1 MPAPKKPKK
10 PIAKKPTVPVGT
22 AGTPKANAWS
32 TNWQNAGPSFARRAW
47 YGSNPQDARRD
58 VNPSDRLALIQKA
71 RYAEKNYPAMVQFIN
86 DMVMYVV
93 GDGMMPTSHASDP
106 AKARLYEEYYHRE
119 TRRADITGR
128 FTGEQLQRIIVHT
141 WAVDG
146 EIFALK
152 VRDSQNRAKTQLI
165 EGHRV
170 VSPTDPAQLTKD
182 TWDGFRFGPYGEII
196 GIWVQNDDGSFRL
209 IPADSF
215 MQIANQSRI
224 TSAHGI
230 PPMQQALNSMQ
241 DQNEIIELEKR
252 AVKQVTD
259 VPSVLTKNGGFA
271 DASLVSDLNGG
282 GATDFGNIGA
292 QMGGKLLVLE
302 PGEDLKSV
310 SPNFPRQSMEMF
322 NAILARMIASGGLPY
337 EVVGDGS
344 KAGSALVRMV
354 LGKADRFVGQ
364 IQCMVHD
371 DYCVPDWQWR
381 ISDGIAKG
389 LIPDDPKW
397 SDVEFSTPSAPSID
411 NGRDS
416 RNDRDDLR
424 AGLTSFTQLYA
435 KRGLKFE
442 KVLEQKAQN
451 MRFIHDIAEKYGL
464 PVDEVAMVANNSFLN
479 VDPKTQHNSAEF
491 ADKTEAEDSA
501 EDEAED
507 ATEAVTDPE
516 DEGEEPETPAP
527 TPIIPN

>member
-1 MPAPKKPKK
+1 MPASKKPTK
-10 PIAKKPTVPVGT
+10 PIAKKPTTPVGKG
-22 AGTPKANAWS
+22 GTPKANAWN
-32 TNWQNAGPSFARRAW
+32 TNWQNAGQSFARRAW
-47 YGSNPQDARRD
+47 YGSTPQDARKD
-58 VNPSDRLALIQKA
+58 INSYDRLALLQRA
-71 RYAEKNYPAMVQFIN
+71 RYAEKNYPSMVQFVN

-119 TRRADITGR
+119 TRKADITGR
-128 FTGEQLQRIIVHT
+128 SGEQLQRIIVHT

-170 VSPTDPAQLTKD
+170 ISPTDPKQLTPD
-182 TWDGFRFGPYGEII
+182 TWDGFRFGPYGEVI
-196 GIWVQNDDGSFRL
+196 GIWVQNDDQSFRL
-209 IPADSF
+209 IPAESF
-215 MQIANQSRI
+215 MQIANQARI

-241 DQNEIIELEKR
+241 DQSEIIELEKR

-259 VPSVLTKNGGFA
+259 VPSVLTKAGGFA
-271 DASLVSDLNGG
+271 DQSLVADLNGTG
-282 GATDFGNIGA
+282 SNDFGSIGS

-322 NAILARMIASGGLPY
+322 NAILSRMIASGGLPY
-337 EVVGDGS
+337 EVVSDGS

-381 ISDGIAKG
+381 ISDGISKG
-389 LIPDDPKW
+389 LLPDDPKW
-397 SDVEFSTPSAPSID
+397 SDVEFSVPQAPSID

-416 RNDRDDLR
+416 ANDREDLR
-424 AGLTSFTQLYA
+424 AGLTSFSA
-435 KRGLKFE
+435 IAKKRGVDFRKTFKEHVQDILFAKQVVAETGGMVTFE
-442 KVLEQKAQN
+442 EAMQRFTN
-451 MRFIHDIAEKYGL
+451 MQPQPK
-464 PVDEVAMVANNSFLN
+464 EVEE
-479 VDPKTQHNSAEF
+479 SAEN
-491 ADKTEAEDSA
+491 EA
-501 EDEAED
+501 EDEAESG
-507 ATEAVTDPE
+507 TKPISDPE
-516 DEGEEPETPAP
+516 DDGDDGLEENPNGT
-527 TPIIPN
+527 IPS

>member
-1 MPAPKKPKK
+1 MPASKKPTK
-10 PIAKKPTVPVGT
+10 PIAKKPTTPVGKG
-22 AGTPKANAWS
+22 GTPKANAWN
-32 TNWQNAGPSFARRAW
+32 TNWQNAGQSFARRAW
-47 YGSNPQDARRD
+47 YGSTPQDARKD
-58 VNPSDRLALIQKA
+58 INSYDRLALLQRA
-71 RYAEKNYPAMVQFIN
+71 RYAEKNYPSMVQFVN

-119 TRRADITGR
+119 TRKADITGR
-128 FTGEQLQRIIVHT
+128 SGEQLQRIIVHT

-152 VRDSQNRAKTQLI
+152 VRDSQGRAKTQLI

-170 VSPTDPAQLTKD
+170 ISPTDPKQLTPD
-182 TWDGFRFGPYGEII
+182 TWDGFRFGPYGEVI
-196 GIWVQNDDGSFRL
+196 GIWVQNDDQSFRL
-209 IPADSF
+209 IPAESF

-241 DQNEIIELEKR
+241 DQSEIIELEKR

-259 VPSVLTKNGGFA
+259 VPSVLTKAGGFA
-271 DASLVSDLNGG
+271 DQSLVADLNGTG
-282 GATDFGNIGA
+282 LNDFGSIGS

-322 NAILARMIASGGLPY
+322 NAILSRMIASGGLPY
-337 EVVGDGS
+337 EVVSDGS

-381 ISDGIAKG
+381 ISDGISKG
-389 LIPDDPKW
+389 LLPDDPKW
-397 SDVEFSTPSAPSID
+397 SDVEFSVPQAPSID

-416 RNDRDDLR
+416 ANDREDLR
-424 AGLTSFTQLYA
+424 AGLTSFSA
-435 KRGLKFE
+435 IAKKRGVDFRKTFKEHVQDILFAKQVVAETGGMVTFE
-442 KVLEQKAQN
+442 EAMQRFTNMQPQPKV
-451 MRFIHDIAEKYGL
+451 
-464 PVDEVAMVANNSFLN
+464 
-479 VDPKTQHNSAEF
+479 
-491 ADKTEAEDSA
+491 EDAAHEEA
-501 EDEAED
+501 EDEAESG
-507 ATEAVTDPE
+507 TKPLTDPE
-516 DEGEEPETPAP
+516 DEGDETEEQAP
-527 TPIIPN
+527 NPIIPN

>member
-1 MPAPKKPKK
+1 MPAPKKPTK

-22 AGTPKANAWS
+22 TGTPKANAWS

-47 YGSNPQDARRD
+47 YGSSPQDARRD
-58 VNPSDRLALIQKA
+58 LNPSDRLALMQKA

-106 AKARLYEEYYHRE
+106 AKARLYEDYYHRE

-170 VSPTDPAQLTKD
+170 VSPTDQAQLTKD

-209 IPADSF
+209 IPAESF

-224 TSAHGI
+224 TAAHGT
-230 PPMQQALNSMQ
+230 PPMGQALNTMQ
-241 DQNEIIELEKR
+241 DQSEIIELEKR
-252 AVKQVTD
+252 AVRQVTD
-259 VPSVLTKNGGFA
+259 VPSVLTKAGGFA

-397 SDVEFSTPSAPSID
+397 SDVEFSVPQAPSID

-416 RNDRDDLR
+416 ANDREDLR
-424 AGLTSFTQLYA
+424 AGLTSFSA
-435 KRGLKFE
+435 IAKKRGVDFRKTFKEHVQDILFAKQVVAETGGMVSFE
-442 KVLEQKAQN
+442 EAMQRFTN
-451 MRFIHDIAEKYGL
+451 MQPPA
-464 PVDEVAMVANNSFLN
+464 
-479 VDPKTQHNSAEF
+479 
-491 ADKTEAEDSA
+491 KTEAEDSA

-516 DEGEEPETPAP
+516 DEGDEPQTPAP

>member
-10 PIAKKPTVPVGT
+10 PIAKKPTTPVGHG
-22 AGTPKANAWS
+22 GTPKANAWS

-71 RYAEKNYPAMVQFIN
+71 RYAEKNYPSMVQFVN

-170 VSPTDPAQLTKD
+170 ISPTDPAQLTKD
-182 TWDGFRFGPYGEII
+182 TWDGFRFGPYGEVI

-209 IPADSF
+209 IPAESF

-241 DQNEIIELEKR
+241 DQSEIIELEKR

-259 VPSVLTKNGGFA
+259 VPSILTKNGGFA
-271 DASLVSDLNGG
+271 DASLVQDLNGG

-322 NAILARMIASGGLPY
+322 NAILSRMIASGGLPY
-337 EVVGDGS
+337 EVVSDGS

-381 ISDGIAKG
+381 ISDGISKG
-389 LIPDDPKW
+389 LLPDDPKW
-397 SDVEFSTPSAPSID
+397 SDVEFSVPQAPSID

-416 RNDRDDLR
+416 ANDREDLR
-424 AGLTSFTQLYA
+424 AGLTSFSA
-435 KRGLKFE
+435 IAKKRGVDFRKTFKEHVQDILFAKQVVAETGGMVSFE
-442 KVLEQKAQN
+442 EAMQRFTN
-451 MRFIHDIAEKYGL
+451 MQPQPK
-464 PVDEVAMVANNSFLN
+464 EV
-479 VDPKTQHNSAEF
+479 E
-491 ADKTEAEDSA
+491 ESA
-501 EDEAED
+501 EDEVEDEAESG
-507 ATEAVTDPE
+507 TKPLTDPE
-516 DEGEEPETPAP
+516 DEGEETEEQAP
-527 TPIIPN
+527 NPIIPN

>member
-10 PIAKKPTVPVGT
+10 PIAKKPTTPIGQG
-22 AGTPKANAWS
+22 GTPKANAWS

-58 VNPSDRLALIQKA
+58 LNPSDRLSLIQKA

-170 VSPTDPAQLTKD
+170 ISPTDPAQLTKD
-182 TWDGFRFGPYGEII
+182 TWDGFRFGPYGEVI

-209 IPADSF
+209 IPAESF

-224 TSAHGI
+224 TSAHGT
-230 PPMQQALNSMQ
+230 PPMQQALSSMQ
-241 DQNEIIELEKR
+241 DQSEIIELEKR

-259 VPSVLTKNGGFA
+259 VPSILTKNGGFA

-322 NAILARMIASGGLPY
+322 NAILSRMIASGGLPY
-337 EVVGDGS
+337 EVVSDGS

-381 ISDGIAKG
+381 ISDGISKG
-389 LIPDDPKW
+389 LLPDDPKW
-397 SDVEFSTPSAPSID
+397 SDVEFSVPQAPSID

-416 RNDRDDLR
+416 ANDREDLR
-424 AGLTSFTQLYA
+424 AGLTSFSA
-435 KRGLKFE
+435 IGKKRGVDFRKTFKEHVQDILFAKQVVAETGGMVTFE
-442 KVLEQKAQN
+442 EAMQRFTN
-451 MRFIHDIAEKYGL
+451 MQPQPK
-464 PVDEVAMVANNSFLN
+464 EV
-479 VDPKTQHNSAEF
+479 E
-491 ADKTEAEDSA
+491 ESA

-507 ATEAVTDPE
+507 EAESGTKPLTDPE
-516 DEGEEPETPAP
+516 DEGDETEEQAP
-527 TPIIPN
+527 NPIIPN

>member
-10 PIAKKPTVPVGT
+10 PIAKKPTTPVGQG
-22 AGTPKANAWS
+22 GTPKANAWS

-170 VSPTDPAQLTKD
+170 ISPTDAAQLTKD
-182 TWDGFRFGPYGEII
+182 TWDGFRFGPYGEVI
-196 GIWVQNDDGSFRL
+196 GIWVQNDDQSFRL
-209 IPADSF
+209 IPAESF
-215 MQIANQSRI
+215 MQVANQSRI

-389 LIPDDPKW
+389 LLPDDPKW
-397 SDVEFSTPSAPSID
+397 SDVEFSVPQAPSID

-416 RNDRDDLR
+416 ANDREDLR
-424 AGLTSFTQLYA
+424 AGLTSFSA
-435 KRGLKFE
+435 IAKKRGVDFRKTFKEHVQDILFAKQVVAETGGVVSFE
-442 KVLEQKAQN
+442 EAMQRFTN
-451 MRFIHDIAEKYGL
+451 MQPQPK
-464 PVDEVAMVANNSFLN
+464 EV
-479 VDPKTQHNSAEF
+479 E
-491 ADKTEAEDSA
+491 ESA

-507 ATEAVTDPE
+507 EAESGTKPLTDPE
-516 DEGEEPETPAP
+516 DEGDETEEQAP
-527 TPIIPN
+527 NPIIPN

>member
-1 MPAPKKPKK
+1 MPAHKKPTK
-10 PIAKKPTVPVGT
+10 PIAKKPTVPVGKGG
-22 AGTPKANAWS
+22 APKANAWS

-170 VSPTDPAQLTKD
+170 VSPTDQAQLTKD

-389 LIPDDPKW
+389 LLPDDPKW
-397 SDVEFSTPSAPSID
+397 SDVEFSVPQAPSID

-416 RNDRDDLR
+416 ANDREDLR
-424 AGLTSFTQLYA
+424 AGLTSFSA
-435 KRGLKFE
+435 IAKKRGVDFRKTFKEHVQDILFAKQVVADTGGMVSFE
-442 KVLEQKAQN
+442 EAMQRFTN
-451 MRFIHDIAEKYGL
+451 MQPPA
-464 PVDEVAMVANNSFLN
+464 
-479 VDPKTQHNSAEF
+479 KT
-491 ADKTEAEDSA
+491 
-501 EDEAED
+501 EAED

>member
-10 PIAKKPTVPVGT
+10 PIAKKPTTPVGQG
-22 AGTPKANAWS
+22 GTPKANAWS

-170 VSPTDPAQLTKD
+170 ISPTDPAQLTKD
-182 TWDGFRFGPYGEII
+182 TWDGFRFGPYGEVI
-196 GIWVQNDDGSFRL
+196 GIWVQNDDQSFRL
-209 IPADSF
+209 IPAESF
-215 MQIANQSRI
+215 MQVANQSRI

-389 LIPDDPKW
+389 LLPDDPKW
-397 SDVEFSTPSAPSID
+397 SDVEFSVPQAPSID

-416 RNDRDDLR
+416 ANDREDLR
-424 AGLTSFTQLYA
+424 AGLTSFSA
-435 KRGLKFE
+435 IAKKRGVDFRKTFKEHVQDILFAKQVVAETGGMVSFE
-442 KVLEQKAQN
+442 EAMQRFTN
-451 MRFIHDIAEKYGL
+451 MQPQPK
-464 PVDEVAMVANNSFLN
+464 EV
-479 VDPKTQHNSAEF
+479 E
-491 ADKTEAEDSA
+491 ESA
-501 EDEAED
+501 EDEVEDEAESG
-507 ATEAVTDPE
+507 TKPLTDPE
-516 DEGEEPETPAP
+516 DEGDETEEQAP
-527 TPIIPN
+527 NPIIPN

>member
-397 SDVEFSTPSAPSID
+397 SDVEFSVPQAPSID

-416 RNDRDDLR
+416 ANDREDLR
-424 AGLTSFTQLYA
+424 AGLTSFSA
-435 KRGLKFE
+435 IAKKRGVDFRKTFKEHVQDILFAKQVVAETGGMVSFE
-442 KVLEQKAQN
+442 EAMQRFTN
-451 MRFIHDIAEKYGL
+451 MQPPA
-464 PVDEVAMVANNSFLN
+464 
-479 VDPKTQHNSAEF
+479 
-491 ADKTEAEDSA
+491 KTEAEDSA

>member
-10 PIAKKPTVPVGT
+10 PIAKKPTTPVGQG
-22 AGTPKANAWS
+22 GTPKANAWS

-170 VSPTDPAQLTKD
+170 ISPTDPAQLTKD
-182 TWDGFRFGPYGEII
+182 TWDGFRFGPYGEVI
-196 GIWVQNDDGSFRL
+196 GIWVQNDDQSFRL
-209 IPADSF
+209 IPAESF
-215 MQIANQSRI
+215 MQVANQSRI

-381 ISDGIAKG
+381 ISDGISKG
-389 LIPDDPKW
+389 LLPDDPKW
-397 SDVEFSTPSAPSID
+397 SDVEFSVPQAPSID

-416 RNDRDDLR
+416 ANDREDLR
-424 AGLTSFTQLYA
+424 AGLTSFSA
-435 KRGLKFE
+435 IAKKRGVDFRKTFKEHVQDILFAKQVVAETGGVVSFE
-442 KVLEQKAQN
+442 EAMQRFTN
-451 MRFIHDIAEKYGL
+451 MQPQPK
-464 PVDEVAMVANNSFLN
+464 EV
-479 VDPKTQHNSAEF
+479 E
-491 ADKTEAEDSA
+491 ESA

-507 ATEAVTDPE
+507 EAESGTKPLTDPE
-516 DEGEEPETPAP
+516 DEGDETEEQAP
-527 TPIIPN
+527 NPIIPN

>member
-10 PIAKKPTVPVGT
+10 PIAKKPTTPVGQG
-22 AGTPKANAWS
+22 GTPKANAWS

-71 RYAEKNYPAMVQFIN
+71 RYAEKNYPSMVQFVN

-170 VSPTDPAQLTKD
+170 LSPTDPAQLTKD
-182 TWDGFRFGPYGEII
+182 TWDGFRFGPYGEVI
-196 GIWVQNDDGSFRL
+196 GIWVQNDDQTFRL
-209 IPADSF
+209 IPAESF
-215 MQIANQSRI
+215 MQIANQARI

-241 DQNEIIELEKR
+241 DQSEIIELEKR

-259 VPSVLTKNGGFA
+259 VPSILTKNGGFA
-271 DASLVSDLNGG
+271 DASLVQDLNGG

-322 NAILARMIASGGLPY
+322 NAILSRMIASGGLPY
-337 EVVGDGS
+337 EVVSDGS

-381 ISDGIAKG
+381 ISDGISKG
-389 LIPDDPKW
+389 LLPDDPKW

-424 AGLTSFTQLYA
+424 AGLTSFTQLFA

-451 MRFIHDIAEKYGL
+451 MRFIHDIADKYGL
-464 PVDEVAMVANNSFLN
+464 PVDEVAMMASNSFLN
-479 VDPKTQHNSAEF
+479 VDPKTQHNSAQF
-491 ADKTEAEDSA
+491 AEESAEEEAESG
-501 EDEAED
+501 
-507 ATEAVTDPE
+507 TKSVTDPE
-516 DEGEEPETPAP
+516 DEGDKTEEQAP
-527 TPIIPN
+527 NPIIPN

>member
-10 PIAKKPTVPVGT
+10 PIAKKPTTPVGQG
-22 AGTPKANAWS
+22 GTPKANAWS

-170 VSPTDPAQLTKD
+170 ISPTDPAQLTKD
-182 TWDGFRFGPYGEII
+182 TWDGFRFGPYGEVI
-196 GIWVQNDDGSFRL
+196 GIWVQNDDQSFRL
-209 IPADSF
+209 IPAESF
-215 MQIANQSRI
+215 MQVANQSRI

-259 VPSVLTKNGGFA
+259 VPSILTKNGGFA

-381 ISDGIAKG
+381 ISDGISKG
-389 LIPDDPKW
+389 LLPDDPKW
-397 SDVEFSTPSAPSID
+397 SDVEFSVPQAPSID

-416 RNDRDDLR
+416 ANDREDLR
-424 AGLTSFTQLYA
+424 AGLTSFSA
-435 KRGLKFE
+435 IAKKRGVDFRKTFKEHVQDILFAKQVVAETGGMVSFE
-442 KVLEQKAQN
+442 EAMQRFTN
-451 MRFIHDIAEKYGL
+451 MQ
-464 PVDEVAMVANNSFLN
+464 PQ
-479 VDPKTQHNSAEF
+479 PK
-491 ADKTEAEDSA
+491 EAEESA
-501 EDEAED
+501 EDEVEDEAESG
-507 ATEAVTDPE
+507 TKPLTDPE
-516 DEGEEPETPAP
+516 DEGDETEEQAP
-527 TPIIPN
+527 NPIIPN

>member
-10 PIAKKPTVPVGT
+10 PIAKKPTTPVGQG
-22 AGTPKANAWS
+22 GTPKANAWS

-170 VSPTDPAQLTKD
+170 ISPTDAAQLTKD
-182 TWDGFRFGPYGEII
+182 TWDGFRFGPYGEVI
-196 GIWVQNDDGSFRL
+196 GIWVQNDDQSFRL
-209 IPADSF
+209 IPAESF
-215 MQIANQSRI
+215 MQVANQSRI

-381 ISDGIAKG
+381 ISDGISKG
-389 LIPDDPKW
+389 LLPDDPKW
-397 SDVEFSTPSAPSID
+397 SDVEFSVPQAPSID

-416 RNDRDDLR
+416 ANDREDLR
-424 AGLTSFTQLYA
+424 AGLTSFSA
-435 KRGLKFE
+435 IAKKRGVDFRKTFKEHVQDILFAKQVVAETGGVVSFE
-442 KVLEQKAQN
+442 EAMQRFTN
-451 MRFIHDIAEKYGL
+451 MQPQPK
-464 PVDEVAMVANNSFLN
+464 EV
-479 VDPKTQHNSAEF
+479 E
-491 ADKTEAEDSA
+491 ESA

-507 ATEAVTDPE
+507 EAESGTKPLTDPE
-516 DEGEEPETPAP
+516 DEGDETEEQAP
-527 TPIIPN
+527 NPIIPN

>member
-10 PIAKKPTVPVGT
+10 PIAKKPTTPVGQG
-22 AGTPKANAWS
+22 GTPKANAWS

-170 VSPTDPAQLTKD
+170 ISPTDPAQLTKD
-182 TWDGFRFGPYGEII
+182 TWDGFRFGPYGEVI
-196 GIWVQNDDGSFRL
+196 GIWVQNDDQSFRL
-209 IPADSF
+209 IPAESF
-215 MQIANQSRI
+215 MQVANQSRI

-381 ISDGIAKG
+381 ISDGISKG
-389 LIPDDPKW
+389 LLPDDPKW
-397 SDVEFSTPSAPSID
+397 SDVEFSVPQAPSID

-416 RNDRDDLR
+416 ANDREDLR
-424 AGLTSFTQLYA
+424 AGLTSFSA
-435 KRGLKFE
+435 IAKKRGVDFRKTFKEHVQDILFAKQVVAETGGMVTFE
-442 KVLEQKAQN
+442 EAMQRFTN
-451 MRFIHDIAEKYGL
+451 MQPQPK
-464 PVDEVAMVANNSFLN
+464 EV
-479 VDPKTQHNSAEF
+479 E
-491 ADKTEAEDSA
+491 ESA

-507 ATEAVTDPE
+507 EAESGTKPLTDPE
-516 DEGEEPETPAP
+516 DEGDETEEQAP
-527 TPIIPN
+527 NPIIPN

>member
-10 PIAKKPTVPVGT
+10 PIAKKPTTPVGQG
-22 AGTPKANAWS
+22 GTPKANAWS

-71 RYAEKNYPAMVQFIN
+71 RYAEKNYPSMVQFVN

-170 VSPTDPAQLTKD
+170 LSPTDPAQLTKD
-182 TWDGFRFGPYGEII
+182 TWDGFRFGPYGEVI
-196 GIWVQNDDGSFRL
+196 GIWVQNDDQTFRL
-209 IPADSF
+209 IPAESF
-215 MQIANQSRI
+215 MQIANQARI

-241 DQNEIIELEKR
+241 DQSEIIELEKR

-259 VPSVLTKNGGFA
+259 VPSILTKNGGFA
-271 DASLVSDLNGG
+271 DASLVQDLNGG

-322 NAILARMIASGGLPY
+322 NAILSRMIASGGLPY
-337 EVVGDGS
+337 EVVSDGS

-389 LIPDDPKW
+389 LLPDDPKW
-397 SDVEFSTPSAPSID
+397 SDVEFSVPQAPSID

-416 RNDRDDLR
+416 ANDREDLR
-424 AGLTSFTQLYA
+424 AGLTSFSA
-435 KRGLKFE
+435 IAKKRGVDFRKTFKEHVQDILFAKQVVAETGGVVSFE
-442 KVLEQKAQN
+442 EAMQRFTN
-451 MRFIHDIAEKYGL
+451 MQPQPK
-464 PVDEVAMVANNSFLN
+464 EV
-479 VDPKTQHNSAEF
+479 E
-491 ADKTEAEDSA
+491 ESA

-507 ATEAVTDPE
+507 EAESGTKPLTDPE
-516 DEGEEPETPAP
+516 DEGDETEEQAP
-527 TPIIPN
+527 NPIIPN

>member
-10 PIAKKPTVPVGT
+10 PIAKKPTTPVGQG
-22 AGTPKANAWS
+22 GTPKANAWS

-170 VSPTDPAQLTKD
+170 ISPTDPAQLTKD
-182 TWDGFRFGPYGEII
+182 TWDGFRFGPYGEVI
-196 GIWVQNDDGSFRL
+196 GIWVQNDDQSFRL
-209 IPADSF
+209 IPAESF
-215 MQIANQSRI
+215 MQVANQSRI

-389 LIPDDPKW
+389 LLPDDPKW
-397 SDVEFSTPSAPSID
+397 SDVEFSVPQAPSID

-416 RNDRDDLR
+416 ANDREDLR
-424 AGLTSFTQLYA
+424 AGLTSFSA
-435 KRGLKFE
+435 IAKKRGVDFRKTFKEHVQDILFAKQVVAETGGVVSFE
-442 KVLEQKAQN
+442 EAMQRFTN
-451 MRFIHDIAEKYGL
+451 MQPQPK
-464 PVDEVAMVANNSFLN
+464 EV
-479 VDPKTQHNSAEF
+479 E
-491 ADKTEAEDSA
+491 ESA

-507 ATEAVTDPE
+507 EAESGTKPLTDPE
-516 DEGEEPETPAP
+516 DEGDETEEQAP
-527 TPIIPN
+527 NPIIPN

>member
-10 PIAKKPTVPVGT
+10 PIAKKPTTPVGQG
-22 AGTPKANAWS
+22 GTPKANAWS

-58 VNPSDRLALIQKA
+58 LNPSDRLSLIQKA
-71 RYAEKNYPAMVQFIN
+71 RYAEKNYPAMVQFVN
-86 DMVMYVV
+86 DMVMYTV

-170 VSPTDPAQLTKD
+170 ISPTDPAQLTKD
-182 TWDGFRFGPYGEII
+182 TWDGFRFGPYGEVI
-196 GIWVQNDDGSFRL
+196 GIWVQNDDQSFRL
-209 IPADSF
+209 IPAESF

-224 TSAHGI
+224 TSAHGT
-230 PPMQQALNSMQ
+230 PPMGQALNSMQ
-241 DQNEIIELEKR
+241 DQSEIIELEKR

-259 VPSVLTKNGGFA
+259 VPSILTKNGGFA

-371 DYCVPDWQWR
+371 DYRVPDWQWR
-381 ISDGIAKG
+381 ISDGISKG
-389 LIPDDPKW
+389 LLPDDPKW
-397 SDVEFSTPSAPSID
+397 SDVEFSVPQAPSID

-416 RNDRDDLR
+416 ANDREDLR
-424 AGLTSFTQLYA
+424 AGLTSFSA
-435 KRGLKFE
+435 IAKKRGVDFRKTFKEHVQDILFAKQVVAETGGMVSFE
-442 KVLEQKAQN
+442 EAMQRFTN
-451 MRFIHDIAEKYGL
+451 MQPQPK
-464 PVDEVAMVANNSFLN
+464 EV
-479 VDPKTQHNSAEF
+479 E
-491 ADKTEAEDSA
+491 ESA

-507 ATEAVTDPE
+507 EAESGTKPLTDPE
-516 DEGEEPETPAP
+516 DEGDETEEQAP
-527 TPIIPN
+527 NPIIPN

>member
-10 PIAKKPTVPVGT
+10 PIAKKPTTPVGQG
-22 AGTPKANAWS
+22 GTPKANAWS

-170 VSPTDPAQLTKD
+170 ISPTDAAQLTKD
-182 TWDGFRFGPYGEII
+182 TWDGFRFGPYGEVI
-196 GIWVQNDDGSFRL
+196 GIWVQNDDQSFRL
-209 IPADSF
+209 IPAESF
-215 MQIANQSRI
+215 MQVANQSRI

-389 LIPDDPKW
+389 LLPDDPKW
-397 SDVEFSTPSAPSID
+397 SDVEFSVPQAPSID

-416 RNDRDDLR
+416 ANDREDLR
-424 AGLTSFTQLYA
+424 AGLTSFSA
-435 KRGLKFE
+435 IGKKRGVDFRKTFKEHVQDILFAKQVVAETGGVVSFE
-442 KVLEQKAQN
+442 EAMQRFTN
-451 MRFIHDIAEKYGL
+451 MQ
-464 PVDEVAMVANNSFLN
+464 PQ
-479 VDPKTQHNSAEF
+479 PK
-491 ADKTEAEDSA
+491 EAEESA
-501 EDEAED
+501 EDEVEDEAESG
-507 ATEAVTDPE
+507 TKPLTDPE
-516 DEGEEPETPAP
+516 DEGDETEEQAP
-527 TPIIPN
+527 NPIIPN

>member
-10 PIAKKPTVPVGT
+10 PIAKKPTTPVGQG
-22 AGTPKANAWS
+22 GTPKANAWS

-170 VSPTDPAQLTKD
+170 ISPTDPAQLTKD
-182 TWDGFRFGPYGEII
+182 TWDGFRFGPYGEVI
-196 GIWVQNDDGSFRL
+196 GIWVQNDDQSFRL
-209 IPADSF
+209 IPAESF
-215 MQIANQSRI
+215 MQVANQSRI

-389 LIPDDPKW
+389 LLPDDPKW
-397 SDVEFSTPSAPSID
+397 SDVEFSVPQAPSID

-416 RNDRDDLR
+416 ANDREDLR
-424 AGLTSFTQLYA
+424 AGLTSFSA
-435 KRGLKFE
+435 IAKKRGVDFRKTFKEHVQDILFAKQVVAETGGMVSFE
-442 KVLEQKAQN
+442 EAMQRFTN
-451 MRFIHDIAEKYGL
+451 MQPQPK
-464 PVDEVAMVANNSFLN
+464 EV
-479 VDPKTQHNSAEF
+479 E
-491 ADKTEAEDSA
+491 ESA

-507 ATEAVTDPE
+507 EAESGTKPLTDPE
-516 DEGEEPETPAP
+516 DEGDETEEQAP
-527 TPIIPN
+527 NPIIPN

>member
-10 PIAKKPTVPVGT
+10 PIAKKPTTPVGQG
-22 AGTPKANAWS
+22 GTPKANAWS

-170 VSPTDPAQLTKD
+170 ISPTDPAQLTKD
-182 TWDGFRFGPYGEII
+182 TWDGFRFGPYGEVI
-196 GIWVQNDDGSFRL
+196 GIWVQNDDQSFRL
-209 IPADSF
+209 IPAESF
-215 MQIANQSRI
+215 MQEANQSRI

-389 LIPDDPKW
+389 LLPDDPKW
-397 SDVEFSTPSAPSID
+397 SDVEFSVPQAPSID

-416 RNDRDDLR
+416 ANDREDLR
-424 AGLTSFTQLYA
+424 AGLTSFSA
-435 KRGLKFE
+435 IAKKRGVDFRKTFKEHVQDILFAKQVVAETGGMVSFE
-442 KVLEQKAQN
+442 EAMQRFTN
-451 MRFIHDIAEKYGL
+451 MQPQPK
-464 PVDEVAMVANNSFLN
+464 EV
-479 VDPKTQHNSAEF
+479 E
-491 ADKTEAEDSA
+491 ESA

-507 ATEAVTDPE
+507 EAESGTKPLTDPE
-516 DEGEEPETPAP
+516 DEGDETEEQAP
-527 TPIIPN
+527 NPIIPN

>member
-10 PIAKKPTVPVGT
+10 PIAKKPTTPVGQG
-22 AGTPKANAWS
+22 GTPKANAWS

-58 VNPSDRLALIQKA
+58 LNPSDRLSLIQKA
-71 RYAEKNYPAMVQFIN
+71 RYAEKNYPAMVQFVN
-86 DMVMYVV
+86 DMVMYTV

-170 VSPTDPAQLTKD
+170 ISPTDPAQLTKD
-182 TWDGFRFGPYGEII
+182 TWDGFRFGPYGEVI

-209 IPADSF
+209 IPAESF

-224 TSAHGI
+224 TSAHGT
-230 PPMQQALNSMQ
+230 PPMGQALNSMQ
-241 DQNEIIELEKR
+241 DQSEIIELEKR

-259 VPSVLTKNGGFA
+259 VPSILTKNGGFA

-381 ISDGIAKG
+381 ISDGISKG
-389 LIPDDPKW
+389 LLPDDPKW
-397 SDVEFSTPSAPSID
+397 SDVEFSVPQAPSID

-416 RNDRDDLR
+416 ANDREDLR
-424 AGLTSFTQLYA
+424 AGLTSFSA
-435 KRGLKFE
+435 IAKKRGVDFRKTFKEHVQDILFAKQVVAETGGMVSFE
-442 KVLEQKAQN
+442 EAMQRFTN
-451 MRFIHDIAEKYGL
+451 MQPQPK
-464 PVDEVAMVANNSFLN
+464 EV
-479 VDPKTQHNSAEF
+479 E
-491 ADKTEAEDSA
+491 ESA
-501 EDEAED
+501 EDEVEDEAESG
-507 ATEAVTDPE
+507 TKPLTDPE
-516 DEGEEPETPAP
+516 DEGEETEEQAP
-527 TPIIPN
+527 NPIIPN

>member
-10 PIAKKPTVPVGT
+10 PIAKKPTIPVGQG
-22 AGTPKANAWS
+22 GTPKANAWS

-170 VSPTDPAQLTKD
+170 ISPTDAAQLTKD
-182 TWDGFRFGPYGEII
+182 TWDGFRFGPYGEVI
-196 GIWVQNDDGSFRL
+196 GIWVQNDDQSFRL
-209 IPADSF
+209 IPAESF
-215 MQIANQSRI
+215 MQVANQSRI

-381 ISDGIAKG
+381 ISDGISKG
-389 LIPDDPKW
+389 LLPDDPKW
-397 SDVEFSTPSAPSID
+397 SDVEFSVPQAPSID

-416 RNDRDDLR
+416 ANDREDLR
-424 AGLTSFTQLYA
+424 AGLTSFSA
-435 KRGLKFE
+435 IAKKRGVDFRKTFKEHVQDILFAKQVVAETGGVVSFE
-442 KVLEQKAQN
+442 EAMQRFTN
-451 MRFIHDIAEKYGL
+451 MQPQPK
-464 PVDEVAMVANNSFLN
+464 EV
-479 VDPKTQHNSAEF
+479 E
-491 ADKTEAEDSA
+491 ESA

-507 ATEAVTDPE
+507 EAESGTKPLTDPE
-516 DEGEEPETPAP
+516 DEGDETEEQAP
-527 TPIIPN
+527 NPIIPN

>member
-10 PIAKKPTVPVGT
+10 PIAKKPTTPVGQG
-22 AGTPKANAWS
+22 GTPKANAWS

-58 VNPSDRLALIQKA
+58 LNPSDRLSLIQKA

-170 VSPTDPAQLTKD
+170 ISPTDPAQLTKD
-182 TWDGFRFGPYGEII
+182 TWDGFRFGPYGEVI
-196 GIWVQNDDGSFRL
+196 GIWVQNDDQSFRL
-209 IPADSF
+209 IPAESF
-215 MQIANQSRI
+215 MQVANQSRI

-389 LIPDDPKW
+389 LLPDDPKW
-397 SDVEFSTPSAPSID
+397 SDVEFSVPQAPSID

-416 RNDRDDLR
+416 ANDREDLR
-424 AGLTSFTQLYA
+424 AGLTSFSA
-435 KRGLKFE
+435 IAKKRGVDFRKTFKEHVQDILFAKQVVAETGGMVSFE
-442 KVLEQKAQN
+442 EAMQRFTN
-451 MRFIHDIAEKYGL
+451 MQPQPK
-464 PVDEVAMVANNSFLN
+464 EV
-479 VDPKTQHNSAEF
+479 E
-491 ADKTEAEDSA
+491 ESA

-507 ATEAVTDPE
+507 EAESGTKPLTDPE
-516 DEGEEPETPAP
+516 DEGDETEEQAP
-527 TPIIPN
+527 NPIIPN

>member
-10 PIAKKPTVPVGT
+10 PIAKKPTTPVGQG
-22 AGTPKANAWS
+22 GTPKANAWS

-170 VSPTDPAQLTKD
+170 ISPTDPAQLTKD
-182 TWDGFRFGPYGEII
+182 TWDGFRFGPYGEVI
-196 GIWVQNDDGSFRL
+196 GIWVQNDDQSFRL
-209 IPADSF
+209 IPAESF
-215 MQIANQSRI
+215 MQVANQSRI

-381 ISDGIAKG
+381 ISDGISKG
-389 LIPDDPKW
+389 LLPDDPKW
-397 SDVEFSTPSAPSID
+397 SDVEFSVPQAPSID

-416 RNDRDDLR
+416 ANDREDLR
-424 AGLTSFTQLYA
+424 AGLTSFSA
-435 KRGLKFE
+435 IAKKRGVDFRKTFKEHVQDILFAKQVVAETGGMVSFE
-442 KVLEQKAQN
+442 EAMQRFTN
-451 MRFIHDIAEKYGL
+451 MQ
-464 PVDEVAMVANNSFLN
+464 PQ
-479 VDPKTQHNSAEF
+479 PK
-491 ADKTEAEDSA
+491 EAEESA
-501 EDEAED
+501 EDEVEDEAESG
-507 ATEAVTDPE
+507 TKPLTDPE
-516 DEGEEPETPAP
+516 DEGDETEEQAP
-527 TPIIPN
+527 NPIIPN